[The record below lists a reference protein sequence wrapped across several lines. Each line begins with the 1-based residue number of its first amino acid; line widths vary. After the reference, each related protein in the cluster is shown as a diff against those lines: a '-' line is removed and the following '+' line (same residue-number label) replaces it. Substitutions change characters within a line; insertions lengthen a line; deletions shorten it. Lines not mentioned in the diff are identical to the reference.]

1 MNQYINIQPK
11 SICLEGSKITI
22 DVLAL
27 ELNSYAVIR
36 VNLYDDTDK
45 ILDTVQFVLS
55 GDEYKQWQDDNYLIN
70 YVCNKYGYLT
80 K

>member
-11 SICLEGSKITI
+11 SICLEGTKITI
-22 DVLAL
+22 GVLSL
-27 ELNSYAVIR
+27 QLNINAIIKVE
-36 VNLYDDTDK
+36 LYDDTNK
-45 ILDTVQFVLS
+45 IIDTVQFVLS

-70 YVCNKYGYLT
+70 YVCNKYGYLI

>member
-11 SICLEGSKITI
+11 TFCLEGTKITI
-22 DVLAL
+22 GVLSL
-27 ELNSYAVIR
+27 QLNLYAIIKVE
-36 VNLYDDTDK
+36 LYDDTNK

-55 GDEYKQWQDDNYLIN
+55 GDEYQQWQDDSYLVQ
-70 YVCNKYGYLT
+70 YVCNKYGYLI

>member
-11 SICLEGSKITI
+11 SFCLEGTKITI

-36 VNLYDDTDK
+36 VNLYDDTK
-45 ILDTVQFVLS
+45 IIDTVQFVLS
-55 GDEYKQWQDDNYLIN
+55 DAEYQQWQDDNYLII
-70 YVCNKYGYLT
+70 LAIT
-80 K
+80 TIL

>member
-11 SICLEGSKITI
+11 SICLEGTKITI

-36 VNLYDDTDK
+36 VKLYDDTDK
-45 ILDTVQFVLS
+45 ILDTGQFVLS
-55 GDEYKQWQDDNYLIN
+55 DNEYQQWENDNYLIN
-70 YVCNKYGYLT
+70 YVCNKYGYLI

>member
-11 SICLEGSKITI
+11 SICLEGTKITI

-36 VNLYDDTDK
+36 VKLYDDTDK

-55 GDEYKQWQDDNYLIN
+55 DNEYQQWQDDSYLVQ
-70 YVCNKYGYLT
+70 YVCNKYGYLI

>member
-11 SICLEGSKITI
+11 SFCLEGSKISI
-22 DVLAL
+22 QVLSL
-27 ELNSYAVIR
+27 QLNLNAIIKVE
-36 VNLYDDTDK
+36 LYDDTNK

-55 GDEYKQWQDDNYLIN
+55 GDEYQQWQNDNYLIN

>member
-1 MNQYINIQPK
+1 MNKFINIESK
-11 SICLEGSKITI
+11 SICLEGTKITI

-36 VNLYDDTDK
+36 VKLYDDTDK
-45 ILDTVQFVLS
+45 IIDTVQFVLS
-55 GDEYKQWQDDNYLIN
+55 DNEYKQWQDDNYLIN

>member
-11 SICLEGSKITI
+11 SIFLEGTKITI
-22 DVLAL
+22 GVLSL
-27 ELNSYAVIR
+27 QLNLNAIIKVE
-36 VNLYDDTDK
+36 LYDDTNK
-45 ILDTVQFVLS
+45 ILDTVQFVLT
-55 GDEYKQWQDDNYLIN
+55 GDEYKQWQDDSYLVQ